1 MLTSFV
7 VVAFSLLLVLTISVL
22 HLPHWLQSL
31 ILWTPAWLQ
40 AAVIHFGYGGWIG
53 GVTGHVTGALLSDS
67 WFFVA
72 KYWFQ
77 PMLAR
82 ASKKTA
88 PVTST
93 I

>member
-1 MLTSFV
+1 MLASFV
-7 VVAFSLLLVLTISVL
+7 VVAFSLLLVLVVSVL
-22 HLPHWLQSL
+22 HLPRWLQRL

-40 AAVIHFGYGGWIG
+40 AATIHFGYGSWIG
-53 GVTGHVTGALLSDS
+53 GVTGHVVGALLSIS

-72 KYWFQ
+72 KYWIQ

-82 ASKKTA
+82 SSKKTA